1 MEEIYSVLESEN
13 PGIQTH
19 SHLDMQTK
27 EIPKHTDPSEDG
39 EEAKSDGGS
48 CSVRALSQRQLIGR
62 GRLPLIGQKTKA
74 NKPQEAGKT

>member
-1 MEEIYSVLESEN
+1 MLNTLSHFEWQAEE
-13 PGIQTH
+13 T
-19 SHLDMQTK
+19 
-27 EIPKHTDPSEDG
+27 PKHTDPGEDG

-62 GRLPLIGQKTKA
+62 RRLPLIGQKTKA